1 MSVVPSELFRS
12 PSTTPGATCS
22 PAVGLPT
29 RTEIDN
35 WTDAID
41 DLSAGAEAYGSAA
54 GRIEN
59 AADAHLRQ
67 LSAPGGTDWDGDA
80 ADRAQEVAYSDR
92 GVAYAAA
99 DLMRKMQKIA
109 NAGAGNIR
117 QARDATLDAITDAE
131 KDAFRVDDD
140 LSVTDRRRY
149 TAQQMSAYEM
159 RKTSAEV
166 HHSYIA
172 MRARNLVSEDTKVGA
187 ELSAGAAEL
196 EATIP
201 SDWNRRQPT
210 IQTVSGGDGE
220 AQPYDNDGETADD
233 DALSGEQIADRLREL
248 RRGINRGIREVDAE
262 DEIFDLYEE
271 LAKGGTQIPVPDNYY
286 DRRILPDGTIIG
298 VRESNDHGPTLD
310 VKYPPG
316 VSGPDKVHLPP
327 PVLPPATPPTPGE
340 APIIAAP
347 PNLPVIDHP
356 PVPSLIPPWA
366 QAPAG
371 IPQGP
376 FPYGGLPPGVGIA
389 SPEPPAA
396 SPSTGPGPSWSPGP
410 AIAPLTPEEQVG
422 VGSILVG
429 GLLGFLGWL
438 GAPKVSF

>member
-1 MSVVPSELFRS
+1 MSGLFRS

-22 PAVGLPT
+22 AAVGLPT
-29 RTEIDN
+29 RSEIDH
-35 WTDAID
+35 WTEAID
-41 DLSAGAEAYGSAA
+41 DLSAAAEAYGTAA
-54 GRIEN
+54 HRIEN

-67 LSAPGGTDWDGDA
+67 LSAPGGTDWEGDA
-80 ADRAQEVAYSDR
+80 ADTAQEAAYADR
-92 GVAYAAA
+92 GVAYTAA
-99 DLMRKMQKIA
+99 DLMRKMQKLA
-109 NAGAGNIR
+109 NVGAGNIR
-117 QARDATLDAITDAE
+117 QARDTALDAIAE
-131 KDAFRVDDD
+131 AERDDFRVADD
-140 LSVTDRRRY
+140 LSVTDTRRY

-159 RKTSAEV
+159 RRATAEV
-166 HHSYIA
+166 HHSYVA
-172 MRARNLVSEDTKVGA
+172 MRARNLVSGDAKVGA

-196 EATIP
+196 EGIIP
-201 SDWNRRQPT
+201 ADWNRRHPT

-220 AQPYDNDGETADD
+220 VQPYDDDGETAED
-233 DALSGEQIADRLREL
+233 DALAGEQIAERLREL
-248 RRGINRGIREVDAE
+248 RRGINRGIREVDTE

-298 VRESNDHGPTLD
+298 IRESNDHGPTLD

-327 PVLPPATPPTPGE
+327 PVLPPATPPSPGE
-340 APIIAAP
+340 APVIAAP

-356 PVPSLIPPWA
+356 PAPGGIPPWV

-371 IPQGP
+371 VPQGP
-376 FPYGGLPPGVGIA
+376 SPYGGLPPAGGIG
-389 SPEPPAA
+389 SPEQPAA
-396 SPSTGPGPSWSPGP
+396 SPSTGPGPSSSHGP
-410 AIAPLTPEEQVG
+410 VITPLTPEEQVG
-422 VGSILVG
+422 IGGILLG